1 MDKQRIAAALSILIG
16 AKHFM
21 QRVRQLEELI
31 ENWSESPLLFGGAL
45 EPLNSLIDVGLAD
58 RVAFGKL
65 IALAQAKRREVPAA
79 KKVDYQR
86 ELMREKRERVDRAI
100 RLEELVRGAPLRG
113 EIRAWY
119 KKDLQQRWM
128 RERNE
133 FIAKKGNLSWKQR
146 NEAAGEYWA
155 KVDAQLLRDL
165 AEAQAV
171 LDRPP
176 VKRKRVVKVA
186 KPQRNTA
193 MQKAFD
199 QASSRKRTA

>member
-1 MDKQRIAAALSILIG
+1 MDKQRIAAALTILIG

-31 ENWSESPLLFGGAL
+31 DNWSESPLLFGGVL

-86 ELMREKRERVDRAI
+86 ELMREKRERVDRAV
-100 RLEELVRGAPLRG
+100 RLEELVRGSPLRG
-113 EIRAWY
+113 EVRARY

-133 FIAKKGNLSWKQR
+133 FIARKGNLSWKQR

-176 VKRKRVVKVA
+176 VKRKRVVKVDNPKPVTALSRAMEKA
-186 KPQRNTA
+186 K
-193 MQKAFD
+193 
-199 QASSRKRTA
+199 RKR